1 MTAAPPVFSLRRL
14 FSLCAVSALLSLASA
29 SASAQAPTKI
39 KFTLDWKI
47 QGVHAWFYWAKD
59 KGLFKAE
66 GLDVEIDQGNGSAA
80 SVTRVMSGTYQAGI
94 GDMNAIIQNASLKPG
109 EAPVMVYM
117 VYNRAPFALITKAS
131 SDIKSLKDLEG
142 KTLGSPAGS
151 AALAIFPALAKKNGL
166 DEKKIT
172 WINMAPNL
180 QEQMMLQGQVAAS
193 AVFSATSYMNLV
205 SQNVDPDK
213 DIRWIFYNDHGLDL
227 YSNGVLVSNKLLKDN
242 PKAVSSLVKAIN
254 IAFKECVAR
263 IDACID
269 NLAVNEP
276 LINKDIEKRR
286 LTYVLKSSVLTPEA
300 DELGLGDIKDA
311 RMSNAIAQIAQSY
324 NLQRLPAVSEVFSR
338 AALPPKADRMIKLS
352 SN

>member
-1 MTAAPPVFSLRRL
+1 MTAANPLSSLRRL
-14 FSLCAVSALLSLASA
+14 VSLCSAGALLSLACA

-80 SVTRVMSGTYQAGI
+80 AVTRVMSGTYQAGI

-117 VYNRAPFALITKAS
+117 VYNRAPFALITKAG

-166 DEKKIT
+166 DEKKIN

-227 YSNGVLVSNKLLKDN
+227 YSNGILVSSKLLKDN
-242 PKAVSSLVKAIN
+242 PKAVAGFVKAVNRAIN
-254 IAFKECVAR
+254 DSLTNPEAAMDVVMKR
-263 IDACID
+263 
-269 NLAVNEP
+269 EP
-276 LINKDIEKRR
+276 LLKRDVEKER
-286 LTYVLKSSVLTPEA
+286 LLATIKEEMNHPEIA
-300 DELGLGDIKDA
+300 KIGLGDIDPVRLK
-311 RMSNAIAQIAQSY
+311 RAIAMVVDA
-324 NLQRLPAVSEVFSR
+324 NGLPRTPPNDEVFDRSF
-338 AALPPKADRMIKLS
+338 LPPRAERASKL
-352 SN
+352 

>member
-1 MTAAPPVFSLRRL
+1 MTAASPVFSLRRL
-14 FSLCAVSALLSLASA
+14 FSLCAASALLSLASA
-29 SASAQAPTKI
+29 GASAQAPTKI

-94 GDMNAIIQNASLKPG
+94 GDMNAIIQNASIKPG

-300 DELGLGDIKDA
+300 DELGLGDVKDA

>member
-1 MTAAPPVFSLRRL
+1 MTAATPVFSLRRL
-14 FSLCAVSALLSLASA
+14 VSLFSAGALLSLACA

-227 YSNGVLVSNKLLKDN
+227 YSNGVLVSNKLLKEN

-300 DELGLGDIKDA
+300 DELGLGDVKDA
-311 RMSNAIAQIAQSY
+311 RMTNAIAQIAQSY

-338 AALPPKADRMIKLS
+338 AALPPKVDRMIKLPG
-352 SN
+352 N